1 MNDQLKPLL
10 ARLHPV
16 CRKALDEAGELCLE
30 HQHYSLEIEHWL
42 LTLMSQPGGDVALM
56 LDACSLSP
64 VHLQRQLQQ
73 AVQRFQAGSQR
84 PPTLSPHILTLLREA
99 WLHSSLLFETP
110 YIRSAALLMVVLTH
124 ETLRILLLQH
134 AEELARFPLERIHS
148 HWSVW
153 LKNSKENQSEVETQA
168 DLQQAQAALRQY
180 TLDLCAAAQRGELDR
195 FSGRDSEIRQIIDI
209 LSRRRQ
215 NNPLLV
221 GEAGVGKTAV
231 VEALA
236 ALIASGKVPK
246 SLKNVRICS
255 LDLGLLQAGAGVK
268 GEFENRVK
276 SVIYAVNA
284 APTPIILFIDEAHM
298 LVGAGGAAGQ
308 GDAANL
314 LKPALARG
322 ELRTIAATTWDE
334 YKRYFERDPA
344 LTRRF
349 QIVKIEE
356 PDEDSAIRMLRGLL
370 DKLEQH
376 HGVKV
381 LDSALRDAVRW
392 SHRYISARQLP
403 DKAVSVLDTACARV
417 AIAQTHE
424 PEVLSATRA
433 RIERLEE
440 EHKRLQQ
447 EQHPELEAVDAE
459 LAQLFELQGSLEQ
472 RLQSERTLVNALRS
486 HEARLQHNVH
496 SGAWLTQ
503 TAEKL
508 EIQQEINELRE
519 QLHNIQGH
527 YPMLPLAVDSHSI
540 AAVIADWTGIP
551 LDRMLRNEIDTILHM
566 RDKLGQQIIAQQP
579 ALQSISRRLQSYW
592 ANLTDPGKPIGV
604 FLLAG
609 PSGTGKTE
617 TAFALAELLYGGE
630 RNLICLNMSDYQEAH
645 TVSML
650 RGAPPGYVGYGQ
662 GGLLTEAVRRTPY
675 TVILLDEIEKAHPD
689 VLSMFLPVFD
699 KGILEDGN
707 GVTVDF
713 KNTLILLT
721 THIGSEAILRLRS
734 QKPRLPEL
742 QAAVRQVLV
751 QKFPASLLNRTL
763 ILPYQPLEESALRRI
778 VQIKLDKLAAQLYSQ
793 HRVQLFFSDKLVQAM
808 TNYSLNNDSGA
819 RSIEQVMG
827 QFLLPGLSLE
837 ILQRHAQHQPFYTAR
852 LDWQAEQGFIYQFDA
867 DAEVDNVPEAAENV
881 STADHLLRDL
891 GALLAWLER

>member
-1 MNDQLKPLL
+1 MSEQLKPLL

-16 CRKALDEAGELCLE
+16 CRQALDEAGELCL
-30 HQHYSLEIEHWL
+30 QRQNYSLEIEHL
-42 LTLMSQPGGDVALM
+42 LLSLITQSGGDVTLI

-64 VHLQRQLQQ
+64 VVLQRQLQH
-73 AVQRFQAGSQR
+73 AVQRFQQGSQR

-99 WLHSSLLFETP
+99 WLHSTLLFEVP
-110 YIRSAALLMVVLTH
+110 YIRSAS
-124 ETLRILLLQH
+124 LLLVLLSHDSLRAMLLEQ
-134 AEELARFPLERIHS
+134 AEELQRLPVERLRS

-153 LKNSKENQSEVETQA
+153 LKNSRENQAEA
-168 DLQQAQAALRQY
+168 DDVNMQQAQATLRQY
-180 TLDLCAAAQRGELDR
+180 SLDLCAAARQGELDNI
-195 FSGRDSEIRQIIDI
+195 SGRDNEIRQIIDI

-236 ALIASGKVPK
+236 ALIASERVPA
-246 SLKNVRICS
+246 SLQGVSIRS

-276 SVIYAVNA
+276 AVIHAVNA
-284 APTPIILFIDEAHM
+284 SDKPTILFIDEAHM
-298 LVGAGGAAGQ
+298 LIGAGGAAGQ

-322 ELRTIAATTWDE
+322 ELRTIAATTWSE
-334 YKRYFERDPA
+334 YKRYFESDPA

-349 QIVKIEE
+349 QVVKINE
-356 PDEDSAIRMLRGLL
+356 PDEEGAIRMLRGLL
-370 DKLEQH
+370 GKLEQH

-381 LDSALRDAVRW
+381 LDSAVRDAVRW

-417 AIAQTHE
+417 AIAQSHE
-424 PEVLSATRA
+424 PEVLIATRN

-440 EHKRLQQ
+440 ERLRLQ
-447 EQHPELEAVDAE
+447 EELHFDKLSVAHPDLDNVNDE
-459 LAQLFELQGSLEQ
+459 LAQLLELQGGLEQ
-472 RLQSERTLVNALRS
+472 RLQNERALVSALRR
-486 HEARLQHNVH
+486 HEERLKQGFSAVDE
-496 SGAWLTQ
+496 Q
-503 TAEKL
+503 E
-508 EIQQEINELRE
+508 EIADLRE
-519 QLHNIQGH
+519 QLQELQGQQ
-527 YPMLPLAVDSHSI
+527 PMLPLAVDSHSI

-551 LDRMLRNEIDTILHM
+551 LDRMLRNEIDTVLQM
-566 RDKLGQQIIAQQP
+566 RDKLGQQIIAQQA

-592 ANLTDPGKPIGV
+592 ANLTDPDKPIGV

-609 PSGTGKTE
+609 PSGVGKTE

-645 TVSML
+645 TVSKL
-650 RGAPPGYVGYGQ
+650 KGAPPGYVGYGQ

-699 KGILEDGN
+699 KGILEDAN
-707 GVTVDF
+707 GSVVDF

-721 THIGSEAILRLRS
+721 TSQGSETILRLRK
-734 QKPRLPEL
+734 QKIRLPDL
-742 QAAVRQVLV
+742 QAEVRKELLR
-751 QKFPASLLNRTL
+751 KFPASLLNRTML
-763 ILPYQPLEESALRRI
+763 LPYQALDEAALRKI
-778 VQIKLDKLAAQLYSQ
+778 VHIKLDKLAAQIRSQ
-793 HRVQLFFSDKLVQAM
+793 HRARLFYSKPLIQAM
-808 TNYSLNNDSGA
+808 TNYSLNNNESGA
-819 RSIEQVMG
+819 RSIEHVMG

-837 ILQRHAQHQPFYTAR
+837 ILQRHAQGEPFYTVR
-852 LDWQAEQGFIYQFDA
+852 LDWLAEQGFVYQFD
-867 DAEVDNVPEAAENV
+867 DESDVEHLEEEEEQWSV
-881 STADHLLRDL
+881 SEYLLKDL